1 MQALILTGGLGTRL
15 RPLTLHTPKGLLP
28 IQNIPY
34 LSCLFAILRRHNIF
48 NVTLCASNSPNL
60 YQNLNRQE
68 IKNGTKVLISKETQ
82 PLGTAGGIKN
92 AQKFIQ
98 DSPFFVINGDVLTD
112 KKKALATIALIK
124 VKDPSSY
131 GLVFLDSS
139 LKIKKFIEK
148 PAKTNKVK
156 ETFIN
161 AGIYIFEK
169 EILSQIPNKQ
179 SYSVE
184 KELFPNALKNRMPLF
199 GFPCPSSTYWLDIGT
214 PQKYI
219 QANIDFQKKIFSFFS
234 NDKIKKSNRI
244 PMEKKYKDTVIGK
257 NCKIGKDTDLKR
269 CVLLDHVEIENNCVL
284 ENCILGCHVKI
295 GHHSSVQ
302 HSQIIGDYS
311 HITPYSLC

>member
-112 KKKALATIALIK
+112 IDLTKMLEFHRKKKALATIALIK

-139 LKIKKFIEK
+139 LKIK
-148 PAKTNKVK
+148 N
-156 ETFIN
+156 
-161 AGIYIFEK
+161 
-169 EILSQIPNKQ
+169 S
-179 SYSVE
+179 
-184 KELFPNALKNRMPLF
+184 
-199 GFPCPSSTYWLDIGT
+199 
-214 PQKYI
+214 
-219 QANIDFQKKIFSFFS
+219 
-234 NDKIKKSNRI
+234 
-244 PMEKKYKDTVIGK
+244 
-257 NCKIGKDTDLKR
+257 
-269 CVLLDHVEIENNCVL
+269 
-284 ENCILGCHVKI
+284 
-295 GHHSSVQ
+295 
-302 HSQIIGDYS
+302 
-311 HITPYSLC
+311 